1 MNTSGNARGPQIF
14 HSTILAVEYPVRM
27 PRLHSLHIPVGRV
40 AGELFRD
47 QEVSDGE
54 NLRDRRPNSIA
65 VSFFSGRIFTL
76 ARHSHE
82 IGPGAGGLCGLG
94 AGR

>member
-14 HSTILAVEYPVRM
+14 HSTTLAVEYPVRM
-27 PRLHSLHIPVGRV
+27 PRLHSLHIPVGHV

-54 NLRDRRPNSIA
+54 NVRDRRPNSIA